1 MRWFLLCEFYCICV
15 GFDFVVN
22 LIALVLVLILLYGE
36 GILIV
41 FLVCTISHIYM
52 FVIMIKVIFKIKF
65 AMMILIDEMIELIMY
80 LISNLASIL
89 TLYKQSLK

>member
-1 MRWFLLCEFYCICV
+1 
-15 GFDFVVN
+15 
-22 LIALVLVLILLYGE
+22 
-36 GILIV
+36 
-41 FLVCTISHIYM
+41 M
-52 FVIMIKVIFKIKF
+52 FVIMINVIFKIKF